1 MAEIFNLDP
10 IDANNIGRFP
20 ENMQFRNVNDGGRA
34 LEGLLARW
42 FKDTNCSLAAS
53 GTNNNY
59 AVTANRVLSAYA
71 DSLIVGFTP
80 NHTNTGAATLNVSGL
95 GAKTI
100 VRPNGD
106 TALAGDIVNGSK
118 VLVIYVQSPVDKFLL
133 LSMPATSASISLAVG
148 AVMAWPTETIPAG
161 CLLADGSAVSR
172 TTYAALFAA
181 YGTRY
186 GNGDGATTF
195 NLPNYKDYFLRG
207 HDASGTDAGSRA
219 DRGDGTT
226 GANVG
231 TKQLGATKSHSHAGT
246 TSSDGAHTHNFGYN
260 ASVSNFTSISTYVTS
275 IQTSGGN
282 SVTTQSSGVHTHTVT
297 TEAVGESAN
306 ETRAKNVTVNWII
319 VATPAAALVTSG
331 IGKYETWI
339 GARNMTARVT
349 SGAGSATRDSGAND
363 ITQPVFDFD
372 ASSQE
377 YVHFEWVAPKR
388 WKKGTLAFKAYWVA
402 DAGTPAETAAFVL
415 AGRSISHDDP
425 VNGAFGTAQSSSV
438 AMTATGK
445 LQVGAESAQI
455 TIGSTPLDGDL
466 IVFELSRDVAN
477 DTLAADARLVGIKLI
492 WTSNATSDD

>member
-1 MAEIFNLDP
+1 M
-10 IDANNIGRFP
+10 
-20 ENMQFRNVNDGGRA
+20 
-34 LEGLLARW
+34 
-42 FKDTNCSLAAS
+42 
-53 GTNNNY
+53 
-59 AVTANRVLSAYA
+59 
-71 DSLIVGFTP
+71 
-80 NHTNTGAATLNVSGL
+80 
-95 GAKTI
+95 
-100 VRPNGD
+100 RPNGD

-148 AVMAWPTETIPAG
+148 AVMAWPTENIPAG

-231 TKQLGATKSHSHAGT
+231 TKQTSATKSHSHAGT
-246 TSSDGAHTHNFGYN
+246 TSSDGAHTHSFGYS

-331 IGKYETWI
+331 IGKNETWI
-339 GARNMTARVT
+339 GARSMTARVT
-349 SGAGSATRDSGAND
+349 SGAGSATRNSGASD

-377 YVHFEWVAPKR
+377 YVHCEWVLPKR
-388 WKKGTLAFKAYWVA
+388 WNKGTVTFEALWTA
-402 DAGTPAETAAFVL
+402 DAGTPGQT
-415 AGRSISHDDP
+415 
-425 VNGAFGTAQSSSV
+425 V
-438 AMTATGK
+438 AW
-445 LQVGAESAQI
+445 
-455 TIGSTPLDGDL
+455 
-466 IVFELSRDVAN
+466 
-477 DTLAADARLVGIKLI
+477 TLAAVAI
-492 WTSNATSDD
+492 SNADALNATFGSAQTATDALLATGQSHQSPRVGCHHRCRHAGNRRSHRVPALARCGQRRPGGGCPPDRPAPVLDQQRHQRRLMGGARFAAPAGCRPHPPGDTPDPVLFCSRASWMNATGLATYGVG

>member
-1 MAEIFNLDP
+1 MAEISNLDP
-10 IDANNIGRFP
+10 IDVNNTGRFP

-53 GTNNNY
+53 GTNNTY
-59 AVTANRVLSAYA
+59 AVTANRVLSAYS

-148 AVMAWPTETIPAG
+148 AVMAWPTENIPAG

-207 HDASGTDAGSRA
+207 HDALGTDAGSRTN
-219 DRGDGTT
+219 RGDGTT

-231 TKQLGATKSHSHAGT
+231 TKQADASKEHTHAAGT
-246 TSSDGAHTHNFGYN
+246 LAAVSDGAHTHG
-260 ASVSNFTSISTYVTS
+260 IS
-275 IQTSGGN
+275 
-282 SVTTQSSGVHTHTVT
+282 
-297 TEAVGESAN
+297 
-306 ETRAKNVTVNWII
+306 
-319 VATPAAALVTSG
+319 PMAAQILHA
-331 IGKYETWI
+331 
-339 GARNMTARVT
+339 
-349 SGAGSATRDSGAND
+349 D
-363 ITQPVFDFD
+363 
-372 ASSQE
+372 
-377 YVHFEWVAPKR
+377 APKWR
-388 WKKGTLAFKAYWVA
+388 R
-402 DAGTPAETAAFVL
+402 P
-415 AGRSISHDDP
+415 RI
-425 VNGAFGTAQSSSV
+425 
-438 AMTATGK
+438 
-445 LQVGAESAQI
+445 
-455 TIGSTPLDGDL
+455 
-466 IVFELSRDVAN
+466 
-477 DTLAADARLVGIKLI
+477 
-492 WTSNATSDD
+492 

>member
-1 MAEIFNLDP
+1 MAEISNLDP
-10 IDANNIGRFP
+10 IDVNNIGRFP

-42 FKDTNCSLAAS
+42 FKDTNCSLTAS
-53 GTNNNY
+53 GTNNAY
-59 AVTANRVLSAYA
+59 AVTANRVLSAYS

-148 AVMAWPTETIPAG
+148 AVMAWPTENIPAG

-186 GNGDGATTF
+186 GFGDGATTF

-231 TKQLGATKSHSHAGT
+231 TKQTAATK
-246 TSSDGAHTHNFGYN
+246 N
-260 ASVSNFTSISTYVTS
+260 
-275 IQTSGGN
+275 
-282 SVTTQSSGVHTHTVT
+282 HTHTASVT
-297 TEAVGESAN
+297 DPGHQHSMTLTLNAIAGSPAVQFVTEIAPTGLAATRQVASNTTGITVANSTTGYSAN
-306 ETRAKNVTVNWII
+306 ETRAKNITVNWII

-331 IGKYETWI
+331 IGRNETEI
-339 GARNMTARVT
+339 DISRMTARVT
-349 SGAGSATRDSGAND
+349 SGAGSATRDAGASD

-372 ASSQE
+372 KTTQE
-377 YVHFEWVAPKR
+377 YVHFSWRAPKR
-388 WKKGTLAFKAYWVA
+388 WNKGTVTFVAEWTA
-402 DAGTPAETAAFVL
+402 DAGSAAETVAWTLQGVA
-415 AGRSISHDDP
+415 ISDGDDL
-425 VNGAFGTAQSSSV
+425 NATFGSAQTS
-438 AMTATGK
+438 TDTLQATGK
-445 LQVGAESAQI
+445 KHTSPESGLLTIAGSPATADLVVFQI
-455 TIGSTPLDGDL
+455 
-466 IVFELSRDVAN
+466 SRDVAVDN
-477 DTLAADARLVGIKLI
+477 LDADARLLKLVLL

>member
-1 MAEIFNLDP
+1 MAEISNLDP
-10 IDANNIGRFP
+10 IDVNNIGRFP

-53 GTNNNY
+53 GTNNAY
-59 AVTANRVLSAYA
+59 AVTANRVLSAYS

-148 AVMAWPTETIPAG
+148 AVMAWPTENIPAG

-186 GNGDGATTF
+186 GTGDGATTF

-207 HDASGTDAGSRA
+207 HDASGTDAGSRTN
-219 DRGDGTT
+219 RGDGTT

-231 TKQLGATKSHSHAGT
+231 TKQADATKEH
-246 TSSDGAHTHNFGYN
+246 
-260 ASVSNFTSISTYVTS
+260 
-275 IQTSGGN
+275 
-282 SVTTQSSGVHTHTVT
+282 TTQP
-297 TEAVGESAN
+297 A
-306 ETRAKNVTVNWII
+306 RWRLL
-319 VATPAAALVTSG
+319 AT
-331 IGKYETWI
+331 
-339 GARNMTARVT
+339 
-349 SGAGSATRDSGAND
+349 
-363 ITQPVFDFD
+363 
-372 ASSQE
+372 
-377 YVHFEWVAPKR
+377 AP
-388 WKKGTLAFKAYWVA
+388 
-402 DAGTPAETAAFVL
+402 TPM
-415 AGRSISHDDP
+415 GYHPR
-425 VNGAFGTAQSSSV
+425 
-438 AMTATGK
+438 
-445 LQVGAESAQI
+445 
-455 TIGSTPLDGDL
+455 
-466 IVFELSRDVAN
+466 R
-477 DTLAADARLVGIKLI
+477 R
-492 WTSNATSDD
+492 